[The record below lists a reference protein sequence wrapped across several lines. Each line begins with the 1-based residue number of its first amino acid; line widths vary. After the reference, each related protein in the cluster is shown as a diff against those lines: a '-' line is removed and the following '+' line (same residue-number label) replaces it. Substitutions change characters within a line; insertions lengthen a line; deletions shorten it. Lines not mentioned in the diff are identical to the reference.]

1 MGGDPPSLDESRL
14 SFATRRGRATSHES
28 GTPESDQNV
37 TWECPEPRTVAL
49 EPAGV
54 VAGAEE
60 CLPGAV
66 RRSGRSPP
74 IAPGACWRSGGPRT
88 DALVVGSGTGSGA
101 SGGSARQG
109 AMDTATRTGAK
120 RRCRPRRAARGSC
133 GRGAGSARVVGPAP
147 RTDRRSYGLCAGVFD
162 SIARASIATF
172 GAIVSMKSATH
183 ATPARRAAP
192 AGALA

>member
-60 CLPGAV
+60 CLPGAPYGV
-66 RRSGRSPP
+66 REEV
-74 IAPGACWRSGGPRT
+74 PRLPR
-88 DALVVGSGTGSGA
+88 AL
-101 SGGSARQG
+101 
-109 AMDTATRTGAK
+109 
-120 RRCRPRRAARGSC
+120 
-133 GRGAGSARVVGPAP
+133 
-147 RTDRRSYGLCAGVFD
+147 
-162 SIARASIATF
+162 
-172 GAIVSMKSATH
+172 
-183 ATPARRAAP
+183 
-192 AGALA
+192 AGALAALGRTR

>member
-109 AMDTATRTGAK
+109 AMDTAIRTRRSAGAGRGGRLAGRVAEALVAHVSSARRRAPTDVRTG
-120 RRCRPRRAARGSC
+120 
-133 GRGAGSARVVGPAP
+133 
-147 RTDRRSYGLCAGVFD
+147 Y
-162 SIARASIATF
+162 
-172 GAIVSMKSATH
+172 
-183 ATPARRAAP
+183 AP
-192 AGALA
+192 AYSTRSRAQA